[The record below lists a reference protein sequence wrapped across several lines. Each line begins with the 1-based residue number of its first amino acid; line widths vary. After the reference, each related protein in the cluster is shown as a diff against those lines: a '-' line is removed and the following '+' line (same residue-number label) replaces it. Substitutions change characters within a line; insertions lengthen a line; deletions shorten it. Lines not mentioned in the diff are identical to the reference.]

1 MVKKVRRIILALCI
15 VVALIASASAVGD
28 SMTWDL
34 GAKGVSVGCTEY
46 TPCMNDPPG
55 LCGTDICRAFDIG
68 DPHIHVTR
76 TGMTLSASETD
87 MMDNSFTLSG
97 SIDGTSVTF
106 TIQGEGINCGLGPTS
121 TTTYTGT
128 LNGNVITG
136 DFSGS
141 ASWPGAGGATETG
154 TWTGTFMVTS
164 DQGAIGYSTTV
175 TSGQNTV
182 IQSSDGAFGTIL
194 RGGSKT
200 RSPSVV
206 LNNLGDTPARVDA
219 RFADSVSGYF
229 GLISGPNV
237 LFASNFAMGP
247 SGGSLIALMDDGTDV
262 QVATAGVGTTYLD
275 ARLSVPADQ
284 PPGAY
289 SGNAILTFSNA

>member
-1 MVKKVRRIILALCI
+1 MIT
-15 VVALIASASAVGD
+15 SASAAGD
-28 SMTWDL
+28 SITWDL
-34 GAKGVSVGCTEY
+34 RAQGISVGCTVY
-46 TPCMNDPPG
+46 TPCMDTPPFS
-55 LCGTDICRAFDIG
+55 CYTDICGAFEMG

-76 TGMTLSASETD
+76 AGTTLSASETD
-87 MMDNSFTLSG
+87 LMDHPFTLDG

-128 LNGNVITG
+128 LKGNVIKG

-154 TWTGTFMVTS
+154 TWSGTFEVTT
-164 DQGAIGYSTTV
+164 DQGAVGYSTTV

-194 RGGSKT
+194 RGSSKT
-200 RSPSVV
+200 ISHSVV

-219 RFADSVSGYF
+219 RFADSVGGFF
-229 GLISGPNV
+229 GLVSGPNV

-247 SGGSLIALMDDGTDV
+247 TGDSLVALMDDGTDV
-262 QVATAGVGTTYLD
+262 QVATAAVGTTDLD

-289 SGNAILTFSNA
+289 SGNVILTFSNA